1 VHEFAIIGNIRY
13 RLFSNVL
20 GAKPPM
26 AQSELKGER
35 MPPPITASPRPTT
48 ARPKLPATAPAT
60 LRRTAG
66 PAILLVDDD
75 AAVRESL
82 QRVLASEG
90 LVVVTAASGEDALLQ
105 LATLR
110 PALVITDLCM
120 RSVSGWDLVFHYHL
134 HEAGLPFFV
143 ITALSRREAGG
154 VDTLAN
160 RFFQKPLNLEALLTA
175 VREQLAVSGSAPSQ
189 S

>member
-1 VHEFAIIGNIRY
+1 MSTPTTG
-13 RLFSNVL
+13 
-20 GAKPPM
+20 
-26 AQSELKGER
+26 
-35 MPPPITASPRPTT
+35 SPRPTAT
-48 ARPKLPATAPAT
+48 RQKQPATKSAT
-60 LRRTAG
+60 IPGTGG
-66 PAILLVDDD
+66 PTILLVDDD
-75 AAVRESL
+75 FSVREGL

-90 LVVVTAASGEDALLQ
+90 LDVVTAASGEDALQQ

-120 RSVSGWDLVFHYHL
+120 RAVSGWDLVFHYHL

-154 VDTLAN
+154 VDALAN
-160 RFFQKPLNLEALLTA
+160 RFFQKPLNVEALLVA
-175 VREQLAVSGSAPSQ
+175 VREQLAVSGSTPPQ

>member
-1 VHEFAIIGNIRY
+1 MPLPTAV
-13 RLFSNVL
+13 S
-20 GAKPPM
+20 
-26 AQSELKGER
+26 
-35 MPPPITASPRPTT
+35 PPPTT
-48 ARPKLPATAPAT
+48 TRPKLPATKSAT
-60 LRRTAG
+60 RQHTVG
-66 PAILLVDDD
+66 PTILLVDDD
-75 AAVRESL
+75 FSVRESL

-90 LVVVTAASGEDALLQ
+90 LDVVTAASGEDALLQ

-154 VDTLAN
+154 VDSIAN
-160 RFFQKPLNLEALLTA
+160 RFFQKPLNLEALLVA
-175 VREQLAVSGSAPSQ
+175 VREQLAVSGSTPPRS
-189 S
+189 

>member
-1 VHEFAIIGNIRY
+1 
-13 RLFSNVL
+13 
-20 GAKPPM
+20 M
-26 AQSELKGER
+26 AHGELKGLS
-35 MPPPITASPRPTT
+35 MSLPTVASPCSTINRKDRS
-48 ARPKLPATAPAT
+48 ANLPATRLST
-60 LRRTAG
+60 SG
-66 PAILLVDDD
+66 PTILLVDDD

-82 QRVLASEG
+82 QRVLSSEG
-90 LVVVTAASGEDALLQ
+90 LNVVTAASGEEAVGQ

-120 RSVSGWDLVFHYHL
+120 RAVSGWDLVFHYHL

-154 VDTLAN
+154 VDALAK
-160 RFFQKPLNLEALLTA
+160 RFFQKPLNLEALLVA
-175 VREQLAVSGSAPSQ
+175 VHEQLAAAGSAPPQ

>member
-1 VHEFAIIGNIRY
+1 
-13 RLFSNVL
+13 
-20 GAKPPM
+20 
-26 AQSELKGER
+26 
-35 MPPPITASPRPTT
+35 MPPPTIVSSRPVTT
-48 ARPKLPATAPAT
+48 RQNRPATTPAT

-66 PAILLVDDD
+66 PTILLVDDD
-75 AAVRESL
+75 LSVREGL

-90 LVVVTAASGEDALLQ
+90 LDVVTAASGEDAIQQ

-120 RSVSGWDLVFHYHL
+120 RAVSGWDLVFHYHL

-143 ITALSRREAGG
+143 ITALSRQEAGG
-154 VDTLAN
+154 VDAIAN
-160 RFFQKPLNLEALLTA
+160 RFFQKPLNLEALLAA
-175 VREQLAVSGSAPSQ
+175 VREQLAVSGSAPPQ

>member
-1 VHEFAIIGNIRY
+1 
-13 RLFSNVL
+13 
-20 GAKPPM
+20 M
-26 AQSELKGER
+26 AQSELKGKL
-35 MPPPITASPRPTT
+35 MPPPTTGSPRPVTT
-48 ARPKLPATAPAT
+48 RQNHPATTPAT

-66 PAILLVDDD
+66 PTILLVDDD
-75 AAVRESL
+75 FSVRESL
-82 QRVLASEG
+82 QRVLTSEG
-90 LVVVTAASGEDALLQ
+90 LDVVTAASGEDALKQ

-110 PALVITDLCM
+110 PGLVITDLCM
-120 RSVSGWDLVFHYHL
+120 RAVSGWDLVFHYHL

-154 VDTLAN
+154 VDTLAK

-175 VREQLAVSGSAPSQ
+175 VREQLAVSRTAPSQ

>member
-20 GAKPPM
+20 GVKPPM
-26 AQSELKGER
+26 AQSELKGKR
-35 MPPPITASPRPTT
+35 MRLPTAVSPRPTT
-48 ARPKLPATAPAT
+48 TRPKLPATTPAT
-60 LRRTAG
+60 LRCTG
-66 PAILLVDDD
+66 GSTILLVDDD
-75 AAVRESL
+75 FSVRESL

-90 LVVVTAASGEDALLQ
+90 FDVVTAASGEDALLQ

-154 VDTLAN
+154 VDTIAN
-160 RFFQKPLNLEALLTA
+160 RFFQKPLNLDALLGA
-175 VREQLAVSGSAPSQ
+175 VREHLAVSGSAPSQ

>member
-1 VHEFAIIGNIRY
+1 
-13 RLFSNVL
+13 
-20 GAKPPM
+20 
-26 AQSELKGER
+26 
-35 MPPPITASPRPTT
+35 MPLPTTVSPRPATS
-48 ARPKLPATAPAT
+48 RLKLPATPPAT

-66 PAILLVDDD
+66 PTILLVDDD
-75 AAVRESL
+75 FSVRESL

-90 LVVVTAASGEDALLQ
+90 LDVVTAASGEDALQQ

-120 RSVSGWDLVFHYHL
+120 RAVSGWDLVFHFHL

-154 VDTLAN
+154 VDALAD
-160 RFFQKPLNLEALLTA
+160 RFFQKPLDLEALLTA

>member
-1 VHEFAIIGNIRY
+1 MPLPTAI
-13 RLFSNVL
+13 
-20 GAKPPM
+20 
-26 AQSELKGER
+26 
-35 MPPPITASPRPTT
+35 SPRPTT
-48 ARPKLPATAPAT
+48 TRPKLPATTPAT
-60 LRRTAG
+60 LQRTAS
-66 PAILLVDDD
+66 PTILLVDDD
-75 AAVRESL
+75 FSVREGL

-90 LVVVTAASGEDALLQ
+90 FDVVTAANGEDALQQ

-120 RSVSGWDLVFHYHL
+120 RAVSGWDLVFHFHL

-154 VDTLAN
+154 VDSIAN